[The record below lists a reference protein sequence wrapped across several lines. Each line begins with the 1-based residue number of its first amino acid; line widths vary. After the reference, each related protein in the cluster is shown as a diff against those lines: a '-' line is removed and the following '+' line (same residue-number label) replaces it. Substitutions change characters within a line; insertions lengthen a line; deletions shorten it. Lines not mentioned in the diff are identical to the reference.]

1 MENNQTLQALNV
13 NYSVILMKLPST
25 TSKNSKRTC
34 AGLGWLPD
42 VRQLPMWLTLKHRG
56 CGPLLRDGG
65 RKSNP
70 VEPLK
75 RIGLT
80 IFKSDVRTM
89 PGAPPLV
96 A

>member
-1 MENNQTLQALNV
+1 MENNQTSLTLNV
-13 NYSVILMKLPST
+13 IYSVILMKLPST
-25 TSKNSKRTC
+25 TSKNSTRIC

-42 VRQLPMWLTLKHRG
+42 VRQLPMWLILKHRG

-75 RIGLT
+75 RMDLT
-80 IFKSDVRTM
+80 IFKSDVRTI
-89 PGAPPLV
+89 P
-96 A
+96 